1 VAINWRKV
9 AAVAVAALVAS
20 GCLLKKVEHTWYL
33 EPLSAEVTWT
43 VLEHDVR
50 SDAKTPADRMTE
62 ELEYWNAVQ
71 ATAHPVAQGFR
82 EFGALD
88 VRTRVL
94 RDRVPYSVIT
104 DATFPTIDEVGR
116 RLIVL
121 SGLTGSSVLERDGD
135 LTQWTLTVRDP
146 HTEESTASEAVTA
159 LISDLDTLR
168 VVLTDGR
175 FESAKGFTLDSD
187 CRVARIDDLDDE
199 SGELMIVLQ
208 LRWTLS
214 LPE

>member
-1 VAINWRKV
+1 
-9 AAVAVAALVAS
+9 
-20 GCLLKKVEHTWYL
+20 
-33 EPLSAEVTWT
+33 
-43 VLEHDVR
+43 
-50 SDAKTPADRMTE
+50 M
-62 ELEYWNAVQ
+62 
-71 ATAHPVAQGFR
+71 
-82 EFGALD
+82 
-88 VRTRVL
+88 
-94 RDRVPYSVIT
+94 
-104 DATFPTIDEVGR
+104 
-116 RLIVL
+116 
-121 SGLTGSSVLERDGD
+121 
-135 LTQWTLTVRDP
+135 RDP

-187 CRVARIDDLDDE
+187 RRVARIDDLDDE